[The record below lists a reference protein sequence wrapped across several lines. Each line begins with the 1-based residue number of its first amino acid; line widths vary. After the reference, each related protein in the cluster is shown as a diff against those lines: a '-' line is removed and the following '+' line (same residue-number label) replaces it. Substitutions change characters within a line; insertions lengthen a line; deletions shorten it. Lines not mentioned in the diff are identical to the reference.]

1 MELKRKVEYNLA
13 FTFLASKCFKRYRN
27 LTLVSDGVRY
37 DKPSIATGM
46 KSTLIF
52 FKKSSICIYLIHS
65 RCIIDIVFNEQLIL
79 IFFKNTFLI
88 TSFTVKPTH

>member
-52 FKKSSICIYLIHS
+52 FQK
-65 RCIIDIVFNEQLIL
+65 
-79 IFFKNTFLI
+79 IFHMYIFDSQSMHN
-88 TSFTVKPTH
+88 